1 MNFDTIKNNL
11 LAHGYSVS
19 CFETAREAADYL
31 DGAIDGKTVGMGGS
45 VTLQELGICDRLATH
60 NQVYSHARLAPGQTA
75 ADIFPLAARAQVY
88 LSSVNGIAETG
99 EIINIDGVGNRVAS
113 LLFGHQRVYL
123 LIGANKLAETF
134 DEALWRARNVAAP
147 QRARQ
152 LGAKTP
158 CAALADRCYDC
169 RVPGRI
175 CRGEVI
181 LQAPMLGM
189 QTEVLMIDEELG
201 L

>member
-1 MNFDTIKNNL
+1 MTDLTAAVQSL
-11 LAHGYSVS
+11 QQRGYTVHR
-19 CFETAREAADYL
+19 FATGREAADYL
-31 DGAIDGKTVGMGGS
+31 NEQIDGVTVGIGGS
-45 VTLQELGICDRLATH
+45 STVDALGLYERLSIH
-60 NQVYSHARLAPGQTA
+60 NTVFWHWKQDAS
-75 ADIFPLAARAQVY
+75 AARRQAMEAQVY
-88 LSSVNGIAETG
+88 LSSVNALAQTG
-99 EIINIDGVGNRVAS
+99 EMICIDGVGNRVAS

-123 LIGANKLAETF
+123 LIGANKLAESF

-158 CAALADRCYDC
+158 CAARADRCYDC

>member
-45 VTLQELGICDRLATH
+45 VTLQELGICDSLATH

-99 EIINIDGVGNRVAS
+99 EIVNIDGNCNRISAMC
-113 LLFGHQRVYL
+113 FGHEKVYL
-123 LIGANKLAETF
+123 IVGSN
-134 DEALWRARNVAAP
+134 
-147 QRARQ
+147 
-152 LGAKTP
+152 
-158 CAALADRCYDC
+158 
-169 RVPGRI
+169 
-175 CRGEVI
+175 
-181 LQAPMLGM
+181 
-189 QTEVLMIDEELG
+189 
-201 L
+201 

>member
-45 VTLQELGICDRLATH
+45 VTLQELGIRDRLATH

-99 EIINIDGVGNRVAS
+99 EIVNIDGNCNRISAMC
-113 LLFGHQRVYL
+113 FGHEKVYL
-123 LIGANKLAETF
+123 IVGVNKIAP
-134 DEALWRARNVAAP
+134 DYDAALWRARNIAAP
-147 QRARQ
+147 KNAKR
-152 LGAKTP
+152 LGKNTP
-158 CAALADRCYDC
+158 CAKEADRCYNC
-169 RVPGRI
+169 NSPERI
-175 CRGEVI
+175 CRALSVFWERPRACQFEVI
-181 LQAPMLGM
+181 LVNETLGY
-189 QTEVLMIDEELG
+189 
-201 L
+201 